1 MQNQPLYSGWFLCIF
16 GEMLKSRL
24 FFSFAFVLS
33 LLVVSGCSSDVEYG
47 ELVDSRDGQVYK
59 TVVIGEQT
67 WMAENLNFM
76 PASDSSRLSP
86 LSPLYPRTSCYA
98 RKDSNCTKYG
108 RLYRWSSAMDSIG
121 EYSTDGKGCGYRR
134 YCERFGRIRGI
145 CPEGWHLPSEDEFTV
160 LLKKVAPYGRSN
172 IGVPDWRDAGFPL
185 MVKGEWNEKE
195 ATNSTGFSA
204 LPAGLRN
211 FYGRYGHI
219 GKQAYFWTST
229 ESNGWA
235 ATSLIFYPGGTL
247 LLERAGE
254 KRLGQSVRCIKD

>member
-16 GEMLKSRL
+16 GEMLKSQL

-76 PASDSSRLSP
+76 PASDSSRSDLSFF
-86 LSPLYPRTSCYA
+86 YPRTSCYA
-98 RKDSNCTKYG
+98 GKDSNCTKYG

-160 LLKKVAPYGRSN
+160 LLKKVAPYGHSN

-185 MVKGEWNEKE
+185 MVKGAWKEKE
-195 ATNSTGFSA
+195 ATNLTGFSV
-204 LPAGLRN
+204 LPAGLQDI
-211 FYGRYGHI
+211 YGHYRHA
-219 GKQAYFWTST
+219 GEQAFFWTST

-235 ATSLIFYPGGTL
+235 ATTLIFYPGGTL

-254 KRLGQSVRCIKD
+254 KRLDQSVRCIKD

>member
-1 MQNQPLYSGWFLCIF
+1 MQNQPLYSGWFLYIF

-76 PASDSSRLSP
+76 PASDSSRSDLSFF
-86 LSPLYPRTSCYA
+86 YPRTSCYA

-145 CPEGWHLPSEDEFTV
+145 CPEGWHLPSEDEFTD
-160 LLKKVAPYGRSN
+160 LLKRVAPYGRSN
-172 IGVPDWRDAGFPL
+172 VGVPDWRDAGFPL